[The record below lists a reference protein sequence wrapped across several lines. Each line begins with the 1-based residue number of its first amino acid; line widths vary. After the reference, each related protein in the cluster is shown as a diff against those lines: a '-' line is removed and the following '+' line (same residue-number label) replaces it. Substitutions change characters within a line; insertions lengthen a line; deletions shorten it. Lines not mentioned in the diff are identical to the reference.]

1 MPFTYTRTI
10 RFQDTDAA
18 GVVYFANVLAMCHEA
33 YEESLA
39 ASGINLKAFFS
50 NPSLAFPIVH
60 ASVDFLRP
68 MFCGERIGIHLLPKY
83 LTEDTFEIAYQL
95 VAVEAEQLR
104 AKALTKHVCID
115 TSSRKRKEIP
125 AEIIQW
131 LHQWGD
137 CGTNILRPGKGVPSI
152 DT

>member
-1 MPFTYTRTI
+1 MPFIYTRTI

-50 NPSLAFPIVH
+50 NRAVAIPIVH

-68 MFCGERIGIHLLPKY
+68 MFCGDHIFIHLMTKQSDC
-83 LTEDTFEIAYQL
+83 EKFAIAYEIVAAEQL
-95 VAVEAEQLR
+95 VA
-104 AKALTKHVCID
+104 KAITRHVCID
-115 TSSRKRKEIP
+115 PISRTRKGLPTEM
-125 AEIIQW
+125 IQW
-131 LHQWGD
+131 LRQWSD
-137 CGTNILRPGKGVPSI
+137 LR
-152 DT
+152 DN